1 MKNKITKFWNIAVTG
16 EDTGEITLYGDV
28 VDRQPIDW
36 WTGEPD
42 TGLYIA
48 PESFLQDLE
57 AVKDKSFLT
66 VKINSCGGDLYT
78 GIAIH
83 NALKGLAAKK
93 TVIVDG
99 IAASAA
105 SVIAC
110 AGDDVQVYPGS
121 IIMIHGVS
129 GLLADFYTLKDL
141 RQLEKNFDASERAIA
156 QIYHEKTGLAIDHL
170 RNMMNRETWMVGQEA
185 VDNGFADTL
194 LQDEPID
201 MAISADKKVLLVA
214 GIRHAVS
221 EFKNIPESI
230 RVENIQTA
238 PKAGNKK
245 ENKNGKDET
254 PMNIDELRAK
264 NPDLLDEIIKQ
275 AKKDERERIEAID
288 SIAAGIR
295 DSDLV
300 NAAKYGADMCTAEQ
314 LALKALQKQSALC
327 RNHLE
332 NMRADAAAS
341 GSAEIGVKPNGGTA
355 KDDNALDDQQQ
366 IDRIVET
373 YNKIKNGVKK

>member
-1 MKNKITKFWNIAVTG
+1 MKDKITKFWNISVTG

-36 WTGEPD
+36 WTGEPE

-83 NALKGLAAKK
+83 NALKGLPSKK

-156 QIYHEKTGLAIDHL
+156 QIYHEKTGLTIDHL

-194 LQDEPID
+194 LQEEPID

-264 NPDLLDEIIKQ
+264 NPELLDEIVKQ

-295 DSDLV
+295 DSELV
-300 NAAKYGADMCTAEQ
+300 KDAKYGNAMCTAEQ

-332 NMRADAAAS
+332 SMQADAAAS
-341 GSAEIGVKPNGGTA
+341 GSAEIGVEPNGGTE
-355 KDDNALDDQQQ
+355 KDDNALDDKQQ
-366 IDRIVET
+366 IDRIVDV